1 MILDTTGGRPV
12 CLNMKLG
19 AIHLSQ
25 LKPSVCVDAVFENRP
40 ISEAIE
46 SVVASGISAFEF
58 WCWWEKDFDEV
69 QRLRDAH
76 KLSISAFCTH
86 FISLVDPD
94 LRTAYLNGLEAS
106 ISAAQQL
113 NCKTLISQVG
123 DHRVGIPRAEQR
135 QSLIDGLKQAAE
147 MLEPTDVTLVI
158 EPLNEMVDH
167 AGYYLVRSDEAF
179 EIVEAVGSSHVQV
192 LFDIYHQ
199 QISEGHLIHNI
210 TQQIHKIG
218 HFHAA
223 GNPGRHELT
232 EGEIH
237 YPRIFDAIQKT
248 GFDGFVALEYWPLY
262 DPMIGLKQTAK
273 CFGIST

>member
-1 MILDTTGGRPV
+1 MILDTTGGRLV
-12 CLNMKLG
+12 RLNMKLG

-46 SVVASGISAFEF
+46 SVAASGISAFEF
-58 WCWWEKDFDEV
+58 WCWWEKDLNEV

-76 KLSISAFCTH
+76 NLTIPAFCTR
-86 FISLVDPD
+86 FISLVDPE
-94 LRTAYLNGLEAS
+94 LRAAYLDGLEAS
-106 ISAAQQL
+106 IAAAQQL
-113 NCKTLISQVG
+113 NCKTLILQVG
-123 DHRVGIPRAEQR
+123 DHRVRIPRAEQR
-135 QSLIDGLKQAAE
+135 QSLVDGLKQAGE
-147 MLEPTDVTLVI
+147 MFEPTDVTLVI
-158 EPLNEMVDH
+158 EPLNEMIDH

-179 EIVEAVGSSHVQV
+179 EIVEAVGSSHVRV

-210 TQQIHKIG
+210 TQQIDKID

-248 GFDGFVALEYWPLY
+248 DFDGFVALEYWPLH
-262 DPMIGLKQTAK
+262 DPMIGLNQTAK
-273 CFGIST
+273 CLGISP